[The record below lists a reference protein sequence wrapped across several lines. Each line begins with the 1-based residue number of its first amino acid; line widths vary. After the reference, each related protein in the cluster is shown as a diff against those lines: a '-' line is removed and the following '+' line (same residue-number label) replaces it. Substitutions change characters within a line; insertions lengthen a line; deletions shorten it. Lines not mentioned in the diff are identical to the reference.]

1 MNEISESR
9 WAQAH
14 DELRVA
20 LRLPAAEASLRA
32 NELVH
37 QALQQTLR
45 TDAEATQTLSDWNIM
60 LDRLEDAAVRRDV
73 DVDEREELD
82 EDRLK
87 ADSMGEASLTAMQTD
102 AAQIARMVQ
111 VATSS
116 PKVRLHREVAED
128 LAQLNLR
135 TVDEEHPEGVVAPA
149 LGLTR
154 DELIRRY
161 TPAHVVREPVS
172 AVPGTPAAP
181 ARSTS
186 STGRIAPVRA
196 SGIDFSR
203 EGVAGSTASLTSTPS
218 LRTPASA
225 ERSQPVTVSRST
237 RSGESPQ
244 LVLSDEQRSTL
255 VKKTRLYGDMR
266 ARVASGDL
274 GDLRDPELRG
284 MHPAQVMDGPWTE
297 LTTRLERGGPLELD
311 PITVDLL
318 NDMVE
323 EEGWNLAPDQAG
335 RFGFHVPDHMTDVV
349 DALSAVRAERRREQQ
364 GSGSWSKPESRA
376 SRTVSLPIAP
386 SETPLAADR
395 GPEY

>member
-1 MNEISESR
+1 
-9 WAQAH
+9 
-14 DELRVA
+14 
-20 LRLPAAEASLRA
+20 
-32 NELVH
+32 
-37 QALQQTLR
+37 
-45 TDAEATQTLSDWNIM
+45 
-60 LDRLEDAAVRRDV
+60 
-73 DVDEREELD
+73 
-82 EDRLK
+82 
-87 ADSMGEASLTAMQTD
+87 MGEASLTAMQTG

-111 VATSS
+111 VAASS

-135 TVDEEHPEGVVAPA
+135 TVDEEHPEALSPA
-149 LGLTR
+149 LGLRAWAASVAT
-154 DELIRRY
+154 LRRTLCGNRY
-161 TPAHVVREPVS
+161 PRYLARLRHRRE
-172 AVPGTPAAP
+172 ARRRPGGSR
-181 ARSTS
+181 RSS
-186 STGRIAPVRA
+186 EWDRLQPRGCAEVNYADLDPES
-196 SGIDFSR
+196 
-203 EGVAGSTASLTSTPS
+203 
-218 LRTPASA
+218 RTPASA

-255 VKKTRLYGDMR
+255 VRRRGCTETCAR
-266 ARVASGDL
+266 ASPAATSGISVI
-274 GDLRDPELRG
+274 PNFRG
-284 MHPAQVMDGPWTE
+284 MHPAGDGRAVDRVDLSLVRVAPQ
-297 LTTRLERGGPLELD
+297 LD

-318 NDMVE
+318 NDMV